1 MWFDCIILM
10 RVALCR
16 VDTNEHAM
24 AGVIDGSLQ
33 SLDGKA
39 SPVTFMAESPT
50 EKVFSQPLTTG
61 TRRGSFLFRSESD
74 DRTPP
79 NTVFTMTGSASAAR
93 LTSMIPEMFVT
104 AIVSYVILYGVAQK
118 TGIIFVRLNF
128 TKY

>member
-1 MWFDCIILM
+1 
-10 RVALCR
+10 
-16 VDTNEHAM
+16 M

-50 EKVFSQPLTTG
+50 EKVFSQPLSTG

-79 NTVFTMTGSASAAR
+79 HTVVTMTGSASAAR
-93 LTSMIPEMFVT
+93 LTSMIPEMFVIASQLHYSVYDYYIYIFIEQNRSIKNT
-104 AIVSYVILYGVAQK
+104 YIQK
-118 TGIIFVRLNF
+118 IQ
-128 TKY
+128 